1 MPVNKKM
8 LIVFG
13 LLAVAVIGLAGY
25 AGVATSTPPTPT
37 PAPDTVAVTRCD
49 VEQSVAAPGTLV
61 NVDQMNVVMPIDG
74 RLSEITV
81 QVGEQ
86 VQEGQVLARL
96 DADTKN
102 EALIAIKAAEEALE
116 EAQDE
121 RSKLVLAQ
129 GSKAQIAEYEGRV
142 YRTEKQLKEA
152 ENEYDAL
159 GGLPDNDPA
168 KERARAAVNRIK
180 ARLAQYQS
188 RLTWAKGNATEEDI
202 KIADAEVDL
211 AQSRLDTA
219 RAVAAS
225 AEIVSPIDGIILSV
239 EVNSGEA
246 IKKDDTLFVIADPK
260 ALEVQANITEEDFP
274 LLAIGQSA
282 ELFFDAR
289 PDVTIQGKVD
299 RIIPRRIEGD
309 RPRYNIYITLNEVP
323 DGLADGMTADAAIT
337 IEKRTG
343 VLCLPRSVVRA
354 SGVDEVSLKV
364 WANQTIETRT
374 VTIGLRGDSDVEII
388 SGLSEG
394 EQVVIQ

>member
-202 KIADAEVDL
+202 EIADARVAL

-219 RAVAAS
+219 RAIATS
-225 AEIVSPIDGIILSV
+225 GEIASPIDGIILSV